1 MVCLDFNLKVLVSCV
16 IEPNNITSAQVVEHV
31 SDEKK
36 LNHEQDEDEQMI
48 PFEDHPLR

>member
-1 MVCLDFNLKVLVSCV
+1 VK
-16 IEPNNITSAQVVEHV
+16 VVEQV

-36 LNHEQDEDEQMI
+36 LNDDRDENEQMI